1 MPATLIL
8 VFNFERA
15 WQAQFLSHTHK
26 IFKKC
31 IFFYNEK
38 MMLLPYFCNVPQNPV
53 ILEKLDFLLEIST
66 HSGKILLKWAG
77 FSKTKLVFL
86 GLKISSK

>member
-1 MPATLIL
+1 MPAKLIL

-31 IFFYNEK
+31 VFFSNEK
-38 MMLLPYFCNVPQNPV
+38 MMLLPFFCNVPQNPA
-53 ILEKLDFLLEIST
+53 ILEKLDFILKCQPTLVRFYQ
-66 HSGKILLKWAG
+66 SGRVFQDKTG
-77 FSKTKLVFL
+77 FSRIKDFQ
-86 GLKISSK
+86 